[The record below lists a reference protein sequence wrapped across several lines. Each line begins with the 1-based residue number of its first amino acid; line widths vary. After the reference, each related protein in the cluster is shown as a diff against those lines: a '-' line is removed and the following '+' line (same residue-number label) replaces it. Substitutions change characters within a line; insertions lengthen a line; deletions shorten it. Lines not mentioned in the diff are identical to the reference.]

1 MLEKL
6 LIICFSSRPF
16 LLFNIVL
23 KLIWYP
29 STTYIAS
36 LCSFASSCT
45 YTDLTGLFSS
55 LLDWVQR
62 CCNYAQPHFC
72 QFLFLLA
79 LKWISNY
86 REFKWFHKALNSVYW
101 ETFVTF
107 HCSSASAAIGQTCS
121 FWSSLL
127 VVSQIFLPL
136 TALQKIKKKTQL
148 KLV

>member
-6 LIICFSSRPF
+6 LIIGYSSCPF
-16 LLFNIVL
+16 LLFNIL
-23 KLIWYP
+23 SKLIWYL

-55 LLDWVQR
+55 LLDWVQC

-72 QFLFLLA
+72 KFLFLLA

-86 REFKWFHKALNSVYW
+86 REFKWFHKTLNSVYW

-127 VVSQIFLPL
+127 VITQIFLPL
-136 TALQKIKKKTQL
+136 TALQKIKKTHPNL
-148 KLV
+148 N